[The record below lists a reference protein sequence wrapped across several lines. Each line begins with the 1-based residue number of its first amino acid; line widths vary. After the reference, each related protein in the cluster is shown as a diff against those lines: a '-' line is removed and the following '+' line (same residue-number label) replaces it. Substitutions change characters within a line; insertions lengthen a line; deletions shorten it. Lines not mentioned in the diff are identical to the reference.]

1 MLTPVMSSLRTFLR
15 TPSST
20 TYDAQSYQIPSSP
33 SFTDFHAAFQAEHG
47 AFLPFRAPPERASP
61 TRSGKV

>member
-1 MLTPVMSSLRTFLR
+1 MSSLRTFLR

-47 AFLPFRAPPERASP
+47 ASP
-61 TRSGKV
+61 AF